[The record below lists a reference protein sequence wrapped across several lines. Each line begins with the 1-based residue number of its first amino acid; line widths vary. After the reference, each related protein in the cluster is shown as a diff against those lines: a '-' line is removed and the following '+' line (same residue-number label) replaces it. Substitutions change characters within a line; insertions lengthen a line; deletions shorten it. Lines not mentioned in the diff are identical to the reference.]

1 MRALSSCGRRRLVNA
16 QPVGAGSCDRLQARA
31 TRPTGAAG
39 RPGSRSRAA
48 YHVIP
53 GPEGTGEIIKTIRMK
68 VSESPEMDK
77 ERKDVLSPDTLGQ
90 YLQLT
95 NRKKYFDWKI

>member
-1 MRALSSCGRRRLVNA
+1 
-16 QPVGAGSCDRLQARA
+16 
-31 TRPTGAAG
+31 
-39 RPGSRSRAA
+39 
-48 YHVIP
+48 VIP